1 MEMDLAKI
9 CIGEMVCWDVFNP
22 LSLVG
27 EGGGGGL
34 FEGTWD

>member
-9 CIGEMVCWDVFNP
+9 CIGKMVCWDVFNP

-27 EGGGGGL
+27 GGGGAL
-34 FEGTWD
+34 FEGTWA